1 MVQSTRLLAPLGSY
15 KLVSQIEPVLK
26 QPMTRPLIILAVL
39 SATLGATWCSARA
52 AEEAPPGPYASW
64 KNGPSADA
72 SYFPIGVWL
81 QSPAQAER
89 YKKAGVNLY
98 IALYRGPTEKD
109 LAQLKAAGM
118 RVFCSQNAVAMQHRD
133 DPTIAGWLLPDE
145 PDNAQEVRDP
155 ATGRRGYGPPVKP
168 EEVFR
173 RYQKAKDA
181 DPTRPV
187 LLNLGQGV
195 TNPKWKGRGS
205 QGKPEDYPQY
215 VKAADIVS
223 FDIYPVA
230 NVDETGGGPVQ
241 LPLVGQGVDR
251 LVKWTEGKKPVWN
264 CLECTGIRGPEH
276 KATPQQVRAE
286 AWLSIVHGSRG
297 IVWFVHQFKPT
308 SDEHALLDDPE
319 MLDAVTKLNHQ
330 IQELAPVLNGQEAA
344 QPATVSSTDGGPAID
359 LMTKR
364 RDGVTYVF
372 AVIPQDKGTK
382 ASFTVSGLPENVT
395 AEVIG
400 EDRRIEVKGGRFDD
414 AFNPYGVHLYRI
426 R

>member
-1 MVQSTRLLAPLGSY
+1 
-15 KLVSQIEPVLK
+15 
-26 QPMTRPLIILAVL
+26 MTRPLIILALVGL
-39 SATLGATWCSARA
+39 ASIGTPRHARA
-52 AEEAPPGPYASW
+52 AEEPSTSPYAAW
-64 KNGPSADA
+64 KNGPSPDA
-72 SYFPIGVWL
+72 SYFPFAVWL
-81 QSPAQAER
+81 QSPSLAER
-89 YKKAGVNLY
+89 YKQAGVNLY
-98 IALYRGPTEKD
+98 VGLYRGPTEKD
-109 LAQLKAAGM
+109 LAELKAAGM
-118 RVFCSQNAVAMQHRD
+118 RVFCSQNTVAMAHKD

-155 ATGRRGYGPPVKP
+155 ATGRRSWGAPVKP
-168 EEVFR
+168 EEVLR
-173 RYQKAKDA
+173 RYQKARDA

-251 LVKWTEGKKPVWN
+251 LVKWTDGKKPVWN
-264 CLECTGIRGPEH
+264 CLECTGIRGPDH

-297 IVWFVHQFKPT
+297 IIWFVHQFQPT
-308 SDEHALLDDPE
+308 SNSHALLDDPP
-319 MLDAVTKLNHQ
+319 MLEAVTKLNHQ
-330 IQELAPVLNGQEAA
+330 IQELAPVLYCPAVDQAA
-344 QPATVSSTDGGPAID
+344 TATIAEGGSAID
-359 LMTKR
+359 LLTKR
-364 RDGVTYVF
+364 HEGATYVF
-372 AVIPQDKGTK
+372 AVIAEDKATKGT
-382 ASFTVSGLPENVT
+382 FTVPGVPENAT

-400 EDRRIEVKGGRFDD
+400 EGRKIELKGGKFED
-414 AFNPYGVHLYRI
+414 AFDAYGVHLYRI

>member
-1 MVQSTRLLAPLGSY
+1 
-15 KLVSQIEPVLK
+15 
-26 QPMTRPLIILAVL
+26 MTRPLFILAIV
-39 SATLGATWCSARA
+39 GATWIATAGEARA
-52 AEEAPPGPYASW
+52 ADAEPAAPRYAAW
-64 KNGPSADA
+64 KNGPSPDH

-81 QSPAQAER
+81 QSPSQAER
-89 YKKAGVNLY
+89 YKQAGVNLY
-98 IALYRGPTEKD
+98 VGLFRGPTEKD
-109 LAQLKAAGM
+109 LDQLKAAGM
-118 RVFCSQNAVAMQHRD
+118 RVFCSQNATALAHKD

-155 ATGRRGYGPPVKP
+155 NTGRRGWGAPVKP
-168 EEVFR
+168 EEVLR
-173 RYQKAKDA
+173 RYQKARDA

-230 NVDETGGGPVQ
+230 NVDETGGGPVK

-251 LVKWTEGKKPVWN
+251 LVKWTDGKKPVWN
-264 CLECTGIRGPEH
+264 CLECTGIRGPDH
-276 KATPQQVRAE
+276 KATPRQVRAE

-308 SDEHALLDDPE
+308 FDEHALLDDPE
-319 MLDAVTKLNHQ
+319 MLEAVTKLNRQ
-330 IQELAPVLNGQEAA
+330 IQDLAPVLNSPEAG
-344 QPATVSSTDGGPAID
+344 QPATVSSADSGTAID
-359 LMTKR
+359 TLTKR
-364 RDGVTYVF
+364 HDGATYVF
-372 AVIPQDKGTK
+372 AVVPDDNSTKGN
-382 ASFTVSGLPENVT
+382 FTVPSVPENAT

-400 EDRRIEVKGGRFDD
+400 EGRRIEVKGGRFAD
-414 AFNPYGVHLYRI
+414 AFEPYGVHLYRI

>member
-1 MVQSTRLLAPLGSY
+1 
-15 KLVSQIEPVLK
+15 
-26 QPMTRPLIILAVL
+26 MTRPLIILALVGLVL
-39 SATLGATWCSARA
+39 IATPRQARA
-52 AEEAPPGPYASW
+52 AEERPASPYAAW
-64 KNGPSADA
+64 KNGPAPDP

-81 QSPAQAER
+81 QGTAQAER
-89 YKKAGVNLY
+89 YKQAGVNLY

-118 RVFCSQNAVAMQHRD
+118 RVVCSQNALALQHKD

-155 ATGRRGYGPPVKP
+155 ATGRRSWGAPVKP
-168 EEVFR
+168 EEVLR
-173 RYQKAKDA
+173 RYQKARDA

-230 NVDETGGGPVQ
+230 SVDETGGGPVQ

-251 LVKWTEGKKPVWN
+251 LVKWTDGKKPVWN
-264 CLECTGIRGPEH
+264 CLECTGIRGADH
-276 KATPQQVRAE
+276 KATPKQVRAE

-297 IVWFVHQFKPT
+297 IVWFVHQFQPT
-308 SDEHALLDDPE
+308 FNEHALLDDPP
-319 MLDAVTKLNHQ
+319 MLEAVTKLNHQ
-330 IQELAPVLNGQEAA
+330 IQELAPVLNSQEAA
-344 QPATVSSTDGGPAID
+344 QPAAVKSANDGPGID
-359 LMTKR
+359 VLTKR
-364 RDGVTYVF
+364 HEGATYLF
-372 AVIPQDKGTK
+372 AVVPHDKAAK
-382 ASFTVSGLPENVT
+382 ASFTVPGLPEHAT

-400 EDRRIEVKGGRFDD
+400 EGRRIEVKAGRFDD
-414 AFNPYGVHLYRI
+414 TFDAYGVHLYRI